1 MENIIGEVSH
11 IFSEAKN
18 LIYLTVGTEG
28 GGRKDHTEGFIKTKM
43 IRFGRQ
49 INK

>member
-28 GGRKDHTEGFIKTKM
+28 GGGKDHTEGFIKTKM
-43 IRFGRQ
+43 IRFGQQ

>member
-11 IFSEAKN
+11 IGSEAKN

-28 GGRKDHTEGFIKTKM
+28 GGREAERTT
-43 IRFGRQ
+43 Q
-49 INK
+49 IV